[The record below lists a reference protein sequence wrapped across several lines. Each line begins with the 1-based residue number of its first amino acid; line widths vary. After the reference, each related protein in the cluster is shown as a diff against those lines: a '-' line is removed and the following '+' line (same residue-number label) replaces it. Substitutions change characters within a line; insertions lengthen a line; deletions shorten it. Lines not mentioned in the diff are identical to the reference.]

1 VIPEGNE
8 TPQGPRGEPPPGAPG
23 PEGRGRRGEG
33 DLLAERRA
41 RRAAEAPEHVLT
53 LRAEAAEA
61 TVRTLESHLATIQQR
76 LSDAEAETRRLQEAL
91 VAEASSREGGGEP
104 SARTGILER
113 ELQRAHRREQAE
125 HRARVE
131 AEDRER
137 DERAEID
144 RLTRR
149 LDANERYVRAL
160 ASQLQELERRLA
172 RAEERAERREAGE
185 REQLHAR
192 VATLERSAEEI
203 GHGLERERAER
214 ERSER
219 VLASI
224 RRGQR
229 RVEGIVRELGTIVSR
244 LRTQVSQPPP
254 PTATPGALPGA
265 SELAARRASGR
276 RTPAPSATAPSAPSP
291 AASGPPPG
299 APSAAV
305 SRPGAPAAAEPPSAT
320 ASRDRSGELESALAV
335 AVERLRAR
343 AQDGASEP
351 PAPEPPS
358 ATATATTRPA
368 VRMDA
373 GEKPAADTGAIA
385 ARRLTAQPAAG
396 ASARQRAA
404 GAAPSPAPAAEPA
417 AAAPSREPSHKH
429 SLSLIGRVRRA
440 RKQRR
445 ERW

>member
-1 VIPEGNE
+1 MIPEGNE

-320 ASRDRSGELESALAV
+320 ASRDRSGEL
-335 AVERLRAR
+335 
-343 AQDGASEP
+343 DGASEP

-358 ATATATTRPA
+358 VTTTATTRPA
-368 VRMDA
+368 MRMGA
-373 GEKPAADTGAIA
+373 GEKPAADTDTGAIA
-385 ARRLTAQPAAG
+385 TRPLTAQPAAG

-404 GAAPSPAPAAEPA
+404 GAAPSPAPAGEPA